1 MKFFVDTANIEEIKQ
16 ANAMGILAGVTTNPS
31 LMAKEKI
38 QGKEKVNEHYKN
50 ICKIVEGPVSAEV
63 LSTDFEGMKK
73 EADELVKLGA
83 NIVIK
88 VPITADGLKTIK
100 YLSSKNVKTNCT
112 LIFSANQALLAANAG
127 ATYVSPFIGRI
138 DDASTDGMQ
147 LIRDIKEIFS
157 HTSFGTKILA
167 ASARHPMH
175 ILESAK
181 TGADVVTA
189 PLSVLQSLLYNPL
202 TQIGLDKFIADSKN
216 LI

>member
-112 LIFSANQALLAANAG
+112 LIFSANQALLATNAG

-147 LIRDIKEIFS
+147 LIRDIKKIFS

>member
-147 LIRDIKEIFS
+147 LIRDIKKIFS